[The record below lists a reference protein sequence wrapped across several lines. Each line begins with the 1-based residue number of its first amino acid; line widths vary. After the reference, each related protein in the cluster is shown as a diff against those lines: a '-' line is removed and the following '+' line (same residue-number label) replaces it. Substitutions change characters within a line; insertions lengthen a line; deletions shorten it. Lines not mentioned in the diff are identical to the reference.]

1 MESPCKGVAC
11 RMDRTNDIQQEAWRI
26 QYAMLGRSLESN
38 ARWQGYAMTQSQI
51 EEIQA
56 ALQARNIPAWLFC
69 DHHHRDAIC
78 VSPQSKS
85 HQDLFLLTDRKST
98 RLNSQSRQYL
108 VC

>member
-1 MESPCKGVAC
+1 
-11 RMDRTNDIQQEAWRI
+11 MDRTNDIQQEAWRI

-85 HQDLFLLTDRKST
+85 HQDLFLLT
-98 RLNSQSRQYL
+98 
-108 VC
+108 

>member
-1 MESPCKGVAC
+1 
-11 RMDRTNDIQQEAWRI
+11 
-26 QYAMLGRSLESN
+26 
-38 ARWQGYAMTQSQI
+38 MTQSQI

-85 HQDLFLLTDRKST
+85 HQDLFLLT
-98 RLNSQSRQYL
+98 
-108 VC
+108 